1 MMMIA
6 ARFQMISNSPGAR
19 NLRRSVRETG
29 KTNWRVIT
37 AAIRDVALVAIATF
51 ILLYCWMSP

>member
-1 MMMIA
+1 MIV
-6 ARFQMISNSPGAR
+6 ARFRMISNSPGAR

-29 KTNWRVIT
+29 QTNWRAIV
-37 AAIRDVALVAIATF
+37 AALRDIAIAAIATF